1 MNNISLS
8 LKYITLF
15 ITILLSSVAYA
26 EEKSSKE
33 IQTEINQ
40 ESNKIKNLQEE
51 INRIEGRIKKNI
63 TDEKEIAGI
72 IVELEMQISLT
83 ERLIRAIST
92 EEILIRKAMQKIDSE
107 IIVKEKIYDNLK
119 SQLADRAIYL
129 YKNNNRQSNLENL
142 ILSDNWN
149 ESMYKMKYLTNINK
163 HERMIRDSISIII
176 EDLSDSKS
184 QKQKT
189 LQRKKQL
196 KRDKIAENRRL
207 TKNKKSRD
215 KYLGNLKSDSIKLK
229 KEMNS
234 KESMI
239 AEIESTIKKLYQDKE
254 KSKKIEMEL
263 ARIRS
268 KKNINPKGN
277 FSLMK
282 GKLNWPVSGKI
293 ISKFGNQRNSKTK
306 TITFNP
312 YIEIQSQINSSVSAV
327 LDGMVSKISYI
338 PSFGSIIIVDHGGGY
353 RTVYS
358 NLDDIIVSENDYIQS
373 GQKIAIVSSK
383 DYQLQFQIYFN
394 GEPSNP
400 ERWLLRK

>member
-1 MNNISLS
+1 MSSFSLS

-15 ITILLSSVAYA
+15 TTILLSNFLYA

-33 IQTEINQ
+33 IQLEINQ
-40 ESNKIKNLQEE
+40 ESSRIKNLQDE
-51 INRIEGRIKKNI
+51 INRIEGKINKNI
-63 TDEKEIAGI
+63 KDEKEIAEI

-83 ERLIRAIST
+83 NRLIRAIST
-92 EEILIRKAMQKIDSE
+92 EEILIKKAIQKIDSE
-107 IIVKEKIYDNLK
+107 IIDKEQIYDDLK

-142 ILSDNWN
+142 ILSGDWN
-149 ESMYKMKYLTNINK
+149 ESMYKMKYLTTINK

-176 EDLSDSKS
+176 EELSDSKT
-184 QKQKT
+184 QKQIA

-196 KRDKIAENRRL
+196 KIDKIAENRRL

-215 KYLGNLKSDSIKLK
+215 KYLGNLKSNSIKLK

-239 AEIESTIKKLYQDKE
+239 AGIESTIKKLYQDKE

-277 FSLMK
+277 FSSMK
-282 GKLNWPVSGKI
+282 GKLSWPVGGKV

-312 YIEIQSQINSSVSAV
+312 YIEIQSQINSSVSSV

-353 RTVYS
+353 ITVYS
-358 NLDDIIVSENDYIQS
+358 NLDDIIVNENDYIQT
-373 GQKIAIVSSK
+373 GQKIAVVSSK
-383 DYQLQFQIYFN
+383 DSQLQFQIYYN

-400 ERWLLRK
+400 EHWLRRK